1 MKEPIDIPLLVL
13 PELYAVCRLAP
24 DLPFPDWAR
33 SADLISFVRTPEE
46 LSVVCKQ
53 RYVPP
58 DIKAELGWRVIKV
71 QGPLDFDLVSLL
83 ASITA
88 PLANAGISI
97 FVISS
102 FETDYVL
109 VKEKSLD
116 LAVEALTS
124 VGFLVLNYV
133 DLSS

>member
-116 LAVEALTS
+116 QAVEALTS

>member
-133 DLSS
+133 NLSS